1 MTVRRA
7 PGFQDQ
13 KASGYI
19 PEKWSGKWLNE
30 FYTQTIATSITN
42 TDFEGEIRNSGD
54 KVIIP
59 RVPTI
64 QWAKYHKGQK
74 LELTGKLESEPVVM
88 DVGRAHYFMFVDDDV
103 DNAQRQEKQLP
114 MKAIRKS
121 SSTGAKRIDS
131 EILCDL
137 PFHVDPCNQGC
148 EAGAISGAYN
158 LGGNGTGGCNP
169 LVLACGGGDCSNSAM
184 NVLLDMI
191 SVLEERDVPNDDGNI
206 FVVIPGWV
214 KNLVL
219 KHPRFQDASAMG
231 ESKSPL
237 RNGKIGMIDGA
248 EILVSNLA
256 RNYAVGTDRVF
267 DIVAGHT
274 SAITFASQLTKTESK
289 LRSQETF
296 GDIYRGLH
304 VYDWMVTNPEYL
316 ALARVTKG

>member
-1 MTVRRA
+1 MAVQRA

-19 PEKWSGKWLNE
+19 PEVWSGKWLHE
-30 FYTQTIATSITN
+30 FYTQTVASSITN
-42 TDFEGEIRNSGD
+42 TDFEGEIRGKGD

-59 RVPTI
+59 RVPDI

-88 DVGRAHYFMFVDDDV
+88 DVNRAHYFMFVDDDV
-103 DNAQRQEKQLP
+103 DTVQRNEKSLP
-114 MKAIRKS
+114 MKAIKKS
-121 SSTGAKRIDS
+121 SINGAKRIDS
-131 EILCDL
+131 ELLCDL
-137 PFHVDPCNQGC
+137 PFHVSPCNQGC
-148 EAGAISGAYN
+148 EAGAVSGAYN
-158 LGGNGTGGCNP
+158 LGGVGTGGCNP
-169 LVLACGGGDCSNSAM
+169 LELLCGGSDCQNSAI
-184 NVLLDMI
+184 NVLIDLM
-191 SVLEERDVPNDDGNI
+191 STLEENDVPNDEGNL
-206 FVVIPGWV
+206 FVVIPQWL

-219 KHPRFQDASAMG
+219 KHPRFQDASALG

-237 RNGKIGMIDGA
+237 RNGKIGMIDGM
-248 EILVSNLA
+248 EVYMSNLV
-256 RNYAVGTDRVF
+256 RNYDLGGQRVF

-274 SAITFASQLTKTESK
+274 SAITFATQLTKTESK

-296 GDIYRGLH
+296 GDIYRGLQ